1 MMQAANDPLIGHERA
16 AKYRFVESIGAG
28 GNAFVCKY
36 LDKETRNI
44 VAIKVRR

>member
-1 MMQAANDPLIGHERA
+1 MQAANDPLIGHERA

-36 LDKETRNI
+36 WDTMNSTI